1 MDTPKDSLRQLST
14 VQKRR
19 GEDFFQRPLSEAV
32 FHFVNASHPE
42 EFKSKSTQKRIRG
55 HVMTVE
61 GRKRRKLPRFIAL
74 EINAPS
80 KPSPASSL
88 SHNNEPFDFG
98 RGTTALSK
106 LVPHS
111 LTFHGAYPIE
121 PNARARELIHFMH
134 TEGDSLFRPFRYEW
148 HAIALVDS
156 SAFHL
161 YLANA
166 ALFLFQVSNKSSI
179 EYGDCVEA
187 GQYFGTCLAQLA
199 RRIGN
204 QSDSTSPGLITT
216 ILGLLCYNSC
226 RGRWDMTQIHMD
238 ALERIMQLRGGFHGL
253 ESNVLFFTAWFDVL
267 VSSFY
272 DTLPRF
278 AVSSQISDIA
288 LSRGT
293 LAPDLQAILHSLQE
307 FEQLQGI
314 AKCLERVACLA
325 SYVNSNSERPRFW
338 RNSVEAGKLIIPIS
352 HSLLS
357 LPKCSDVSE
366 SPEKNPVELIEDMVR
381 IALLAQLAALK
392 RYCSLIA
399 DELPALQTRFTAL
412 LDMGRTQFPK
422 LELWAVVSM
431 ALMMNGQR
439 KLYVKTICQLMKRMS
454 LRDAE
459 EAVKDVKRVIWIER
473 ISSQNSQALE
483 AEIDEEY
490 AR

>member
-1 MDTPKDSLRQLST
+1 
-14 VQKRR
+14 
-19 GEDFFQRPLSEAV
+19 
-32 FHFVNASHPE
+32 
-42 EFKSKSTQKRIRG
+42 
-55 HVMTVE
+55 
-61 GRKRRKLPRFIAL
+61 
-74 EINAPS
+74 
-80 KPSPASSL
+80 
-88 SHNNEPFDFG
+88 
-98 RGTTALSK
+98 
-106 LVPHS
+106 
-111 LTFHGAYPIE
+111 
-121 PNARARELIHFMH
+121 MH

-148 HAIALVDS
+148 HAIALVDY

-199 RRIGN
+199 RRLGD
-204 QSDSTSPGLITT
+204 QSDNTSPGLITT
-216 ILGLLCYNSC
+216 ILGLLCYNVS
-226 RGRWDMTQIHMD
+226 RSTSLELRSAMTPD
-238 ALERIMQLRGGFHGL
+238 
-253 ESNVLFFTAWFDVL
+253 
-267 VSSFY
+267 
-272 DTLPRF
+272 
-278 AVSSQISDIA
+278 
-288 LSRGT
+288 SRV
-293 LAPDLQAILHSLQE
+293 E
-307 FEQLQGI
+307 
-314 AKCLERVACLA
+314 CLERVACLA
-325 SYVNSNSERPRFW
+325 SYVNSNSESLQFW

-357 LPKCSDVSE
+357 LPKRSNVLE
-366 SPEKNPVELIEDMVR
+366 SLDKNPTELIEDILR

-392 RYCSLIA
+392 RYFSLIA
-399 DELPALQTRFTAL
+399 DELPALQTRYTAL

-459 EAVKDVKRVIWIER
+459 DAVKDAKSVIWIER